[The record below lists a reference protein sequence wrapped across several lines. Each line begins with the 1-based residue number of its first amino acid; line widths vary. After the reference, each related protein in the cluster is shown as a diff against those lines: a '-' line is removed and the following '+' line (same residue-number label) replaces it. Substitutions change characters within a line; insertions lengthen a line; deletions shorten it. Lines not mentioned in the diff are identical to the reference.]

1 MKAFFKIIG
10 GLLVIGIATLIGFG
24 VAVGRGWIPTPQW
37 LNDQLSQDAGQKVVL
52 VPSTKLTRAL
62 PGRWLAENGTLKGS
76 QFTFTESH
84 RVLFTIPVEGL
95 FRDSDCTLSGTYHVI
110 DGYLISRNDR
120 PRWGWLQE

>member
-62 PGRWLAENGTLKGS
+62 PGRWRRKRNAKRFAIYIHGIS
-76 QFTFTESH
+76 QGAVHNS
-84 RVLFTIPVEGL
+84 RGGPV
-95 FRDSDCTLSGTYHVI
+95 S
-110 DGYLISRNDR
+110 
-120 PRWGWLQE
+120 